1 MPDVKHAVS
10 RQAPW
15 VAFGVAMLLAN
26 GACSKSSEKEAAVPL
41 TPAVEILMQASISG
55 QVTLKGADSTLLHR
69 VVDVGGNPFCTAH
82 GEIIDPAWRVAP
94 EGGLADAVITVRG
107 SQRASNLSETA
118 PLIDQTHCEFV
129 PHTVA
134 VQAGQTVRFHNSDL
148 TFHNIRIARHE
159 PGTRTGGQ
167 NIDNIG
173 QPSRGDENVR
183 TFSSPGIYRLE
194 CDVHRW
200 MSAWIFVHE
209 GCHSAVTAADG
220 RFSIPRTLADGD
232 YIVEAWHPQFPQ
244 NLSQTVTVRGGKA
257 TANFEFDFAQ
267 SFQL

>member
-1 MPDVKHAVS
+1 MPNVKYAVS

-15 VAFGVAMLLAN
+15 AAFGVVMLLAN
-26 GACSKSSEKEAAVPL
+26 VGCGESSKTETTVQLS
-41 TPAVEILMQASISG
+41 PAVDIAAQTSISG
-55 QVTLKGADSTLLHR
+55 QVMLKGADITQLRR
-69 VVDVGGNPFCTAH
+69 VVDVGGNPFCTGH
-82 GEIIDPAWRVAP
+82 GEIIDSAWRVAP

-107 SQRASNLSETA
+107 SQRASNLSDAA
-118 PLIDQTHCEFV
+118 PLIDQTQCEFV
-129 PHTVA
+129 PHAVA
-134 VQAGQTVRFHNSDL
+134 IQAGQTVRFHNSDL

-159 PGTRTGGQ
+159 PGTRSGGQ

-173 QPSRGDENVR
+173 QPSRGDENVKV
-183 TFSSPGIYRLE
+183 FNSPGIYRLE

-200 MSAWIFVHE
+200 MSAWVFVHE
-209 GCHSAVTAADG
+209 GCHAAVTAVDG
-220 RFSIPRTLADGD
+220 RFSIPHALADGD
-232 YIVEAWHPQFPQ
+232 YVVEAWHPQFPR

>member
-1 MPDVKHAVS
+1 M
-10 RQAPW
+10 
-15 VAFGVAMLLAN
+15 FLAN
-26 GACSKSSEKEAAVPL
+26 VGCGGSSKTEAIVQLA
-41 TPAVEILMQASISG
+41 PAVEIAALPSISG
-55 QVTLKGADSTLLHR
+55 QVTLKGADAAQLRR
-69 VVDVGGNPFCTAH
+69 VVDVGGNPFCTGH
-82 GEIIDPAWRVAP
+82 GEIIDATWRVASD
-94 EGGLADAVITVRG
+94 GGLADAVITVRG
-107 SQRASNLSETA
+107 SQRASNLADAA

-134 VQAGQTVRFHNSDL
+134 VQAGQAVRFHNSDL

-159 PGTRTGGQ
+159 VGTRSGGW

-173 QPSRGDENVR
+173 QPSRGDENVK
-183 TFSSPGIYRLE
+183 TFDAPGIYRLE

-200 MSAWIFVHE
+200 MSAWVVVHE
-209 GCHSAVTAADG
+209 GCHTAVTAADG
-220 RFSIPRTLADGD
+220 RFSIPRALADGD

-244 NLSQTVTVRGGKA
+244 NLTQTVTVRGGKA